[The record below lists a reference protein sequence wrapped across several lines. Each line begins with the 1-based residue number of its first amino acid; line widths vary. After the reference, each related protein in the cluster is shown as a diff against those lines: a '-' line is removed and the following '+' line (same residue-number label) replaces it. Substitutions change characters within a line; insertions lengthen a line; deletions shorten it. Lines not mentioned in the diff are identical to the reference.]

1 VNVSAQVS
9 LYPLRQ
15 ERLSPAL
22 EVLRR
27 ALEREGL
34 AAQVGPM
41 STLVTGEAGR
51 VFAALQVGFE
61 QAAAGGSVVRWSP
74 CRMPAANESRVP
86 SIWELFER
94 AAEDYAAWYATPG
107 GGRAYRAE
115 EELLG
120 RLLAPFPEAHSV
132 LEVGCG
138 TGQFTAWLAGRGLR
152 TLGLD
157 RAPAMLAQLRARVPG
172 CTALLAD
179 AHALPLLD
187 RAVDLVMFVTTL
199 EFLDAPQRALAEG
212 RRRARRAADVTW
224 GISRRI
230 GSR

>member
-61 QAAAGGSVVRWSP
+61 QAAAGGSVVMVVTVSNA
-74 CRMPAANESRVP
+74 C
-86 SIWELFER
+86 
-94 AAEDYAAWYATPG
+94 
-107 GGRAYRAE
+107 
-115 EELLG
+115 
-120 RLLAPFPEAHSV
+120 PE
-132 LEVGCG
+132 
-138 TGQFTAWLAGRGLR
+138 
-152 TLGLD
+152 
-157 RAPAMLAQLRARVPG
+157 
-172 CTALLAD
+172 
-179 AHALPLLD
+179 
-187 RAVDLVMFVTTL
+187 
-199 EFLDAPQRALAEG
+199 
-212 RRRARRAADVTW
+212 
-224 GISRRI
+224 
-230 GSR
+230 